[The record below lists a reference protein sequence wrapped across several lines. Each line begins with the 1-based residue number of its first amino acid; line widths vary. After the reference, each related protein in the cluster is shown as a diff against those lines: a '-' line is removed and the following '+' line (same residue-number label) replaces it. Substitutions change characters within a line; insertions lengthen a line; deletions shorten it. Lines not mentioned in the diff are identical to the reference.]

1 LPQRFLG
8 TAWRRRQERAQE
20 CLHLVGL
27 SKRSHHRA
35 LELSGGEQQR
45 VAIARAIINRPQLIL
60 ADEPTGELDFETG
73 MRVMELFRKIVDG
86 EGVTIV
92 VSTHDQAASEY
103 GDIQYVIEDGKLVK
117 EAQ

>member
-1 LPQRFLG
+1 
-8 TAWRRRQERAQE
+8 
-20 CLHLVGL
+20 
-27 SKRSHHRA
+27 